1 MSNILLLHG
10 GVGIENSLVD
20 NANRK
25 LDSIAHSVIM
35 GSDPLDAAVKAV
47 VIMEDDPDFN
57 AGTGSVMRIDGSIQ
71 MDASVAIPGRFGSV
85 LAIESVKNPV
95 LVARDVMELTPH
107 TMLAGDGA
115 VKFARMLGYHEHNPS
130 TEKARNRLKTALD
143 SLNDPKSESH
153 SKYSKLMSRT
163 DFATFLKD
171 SCDTVGAVSRINDRF
186 AAAVSTGGASP
197 MLRGRIGDSPIFG
210 SGIYVGEKGAVVAT
224 GIGEDISRRLLCF
237 RIHEK
242 IGTKP
247 LQEIMEEEV
256 GFFKGVIA
264 GVIAV
269 SADEHGYF
277 ANKGMGIGLKIENM
291 D

>member
-1 MSNILLLHG
+1 MQNILLLHG
-10 GVGIENSLVD
+10 GVGIDNSMVD
-20 NANRK
+20 SANKK
-25 LDSIAHSVIM
+25 LNSIAGSVKL
-35 GSDPLDAAVKAV
+35 GSDPLDAAVNAV
-47 VIMEDDPDFN
+47 VIMENDPDFN

-115 VKFARMLGYHEHNPS
+115 VKFARLLGFKEYDPS
-130 TEKARNRLKTALD
+130 TDKARNRLKTALN
-143 SLNDPKSESH
+143 SINDPNGESY
-153 SKYSKLMSRT
+153 SKYSKLMKKT
-163 DFATFLKD
+163 DFSRFLSD
-171 SCDTVGAVSRINDRF
+171 SCDTVGSVARIDGRF

-210 SGIYVGEKGAVVAT
+210 AGIYVGEKGAVVAT

-247 LQEIMEEEV
+247 LQKIMEEEI
-256 GFFKGVIA
+256 GFFKDVIA

-269 SADEHGYF
+269 SANEHGYF
-277 ANKGMGIGLKIENM
+277 ANKDMGIGLKLEKQL
-291 D
+291 

>member
-1 MSNILLLHG
+1 MRNILLLHG
-10 GVGIENSLVD
+10 GVGIDNSLVD
-20 NANRK
+20 SANRK
-25 LDSIAHSVIM
+25 LNSIANSVKF
-35 GSDPLDAAVKAV
+35 GTDPLDAAVNAV
-47 VIMEDDPDFN
+47 VIMENDPDFN

-71 MDASVAIPGRFGSV
+71 MDASVAVPGRFGSV

-95 LVARDVMELTPH
+95 LVARDVMNLTPH

-115 VKFARMLGYHEHNPS
+115 VKFARLLGYEEYDPS
-130 TEKARNRLKTALD
+130 TERAKTRLKTALN
-143 SLNDPKSESH
+143 SINDPNGEGY
-153 SKYSKLMSRT
+153 SKYSKLMKKT
-163 DFATFLKD
+163 DFSKFLSD
-171 SCDTVGAVSRINDRF
+171 SCDTVGSVARIDGKF

-210 SGIYVGEKGAVVAT
+210 AGIYAGEKGAVVAT

-242 IGTKP
+242 IGTRP
-247 LQEIMEEEV
+247 LESIMEEEI

-269 SADEHGYF
+269 SADEYGSF
-277 ANKGMGIGLKIENM
+277 ANKGMGIGLKVENPT
-291 D
+291 